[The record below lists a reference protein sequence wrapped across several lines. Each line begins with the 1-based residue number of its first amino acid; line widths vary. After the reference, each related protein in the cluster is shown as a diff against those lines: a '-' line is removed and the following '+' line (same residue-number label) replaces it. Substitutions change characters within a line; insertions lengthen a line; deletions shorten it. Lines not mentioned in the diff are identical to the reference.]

1 MQFWNQR
8 YRVFGSEKYAL
19 PMTLDGVCLSCWCC
33 FKMRIM
39 SQTEPCAILTRTGA
53 MKDNVEVLKKGYLT
67 ILPICDKAGRQ
78 IVFVD
83 RRVTTEYD
91 PTTDEVSFGST
102 VPWLLSGLS

>member
-1 MQFWNQR
+1 
-8 YRVFGSEKYAL
+8 VFGSEKYAL

-33 FKMRIM
+33 FQMRIM
-39 SQTEPCAILTRTGA
+39 SQTEPCTLLTLAGA
-53 MKDNVEVLKKGYLT
+53 MKDNVKVLKQGYLT
-67 ILPICDKAGRQ
+67 ILPACDKAGRQ

-102 VPWLLSGLS
+102 VPWLLSGLNVTSY